1 MHGIIGQK
9 LPRSMLHLDLLTN
22 ARPTRLSAF
31 PPKTIVTIEMQML
44 FYIREGI
51 NTFRVERVALTSLHR
66 AVTLIRIKKSSNHG
80 K

>member
-31 PPKTIVTIEMQML
+31 PPKTTVTIEMQML
-44 FYIREGI
+44 FYICEGI
-51 NTFRVERVALTSLHR
+51 NIFRERVALMSLHR
-66 AVTLIRIKKSSNHG
+66 AVTLIRIKKNSNDE